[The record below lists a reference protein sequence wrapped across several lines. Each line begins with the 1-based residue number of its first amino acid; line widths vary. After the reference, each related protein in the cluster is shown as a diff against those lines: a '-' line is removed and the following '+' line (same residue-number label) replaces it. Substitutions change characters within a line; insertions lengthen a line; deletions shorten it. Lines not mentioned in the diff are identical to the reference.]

1 MLCEKLMMC
10 LQNYRPMYVCAVC
23 AGDQKKKKITGKKVT
38 KKGHRTKHVGKVSCL
53 NYLFCLLK

>member
-23 AGDQKKKKITGKKVT
+23 AGDQKKKKSQEKKSPKKVT
-38 KKGHRTKHVGKVSCL
+38 GQ
-53 NYLFCLLK
+53 NM